1 MEKFSALNA
10 VPRPSKKEERVIN
23 FIKSFGENLGL
34 ETSVDKTGN
43 VIIRKPAT
51 QGMENRQPIILQSH
65 LDMVCQ
71 KITMLILILTT
82 KGLKCM

>member
-1 MEKFSALNA
+1 MQFLD
-10 VPRPSKKEERVIN
+10 SKKEERVIN

-51 QGMENRQPIILQSH
+51 QGMENRQPIIPN
-65 LDMVCQ
+65 
-71 KITMLILILTT
+71 LT
-82 KGLKCM
+82 